1 MRGKELI
8 RDMLSTYFMLAT
20 MISFAMM
27 ILGTKYVPDANFG
40 YEAFRMPLIYA
51 AYATL
56 PNLVMYAKKELNMRQ
71 LLFRKILQLLLIE
84 IIVLKIAIPRK
95 IYESGEFEI
104 VIVLAIGIVCIFLL
118 THFIEWFMNM
128 LQARKMTDDLLKLQE
143 KMKMFNNNES

>member
-1 MRGKELI
+1 MRAKELI
-8 RDMLSTYFMLAT
+8 RDMLNTYFMLAT

-27 ILGTKYVPDANFG
+27 VLGVKYIPDAQFG

-56 PNLVMYAKKELNMRQ
+56 PNLVLYAKKELNMRQ
-71 LLFRKILQLLLIE
+71 LLLRKILQLLLIE

-95 IYESGEFEI
+95 IYESGELEI
-104 VIVLAIGIVCIFLL
+104 VFALGFGIVCIFLL

-128 LQARKMTDDLLKLQE
+128 LQAKKMTDDLLKLQE
-143 KMKMFNNNES
+143 EMRMSNKES